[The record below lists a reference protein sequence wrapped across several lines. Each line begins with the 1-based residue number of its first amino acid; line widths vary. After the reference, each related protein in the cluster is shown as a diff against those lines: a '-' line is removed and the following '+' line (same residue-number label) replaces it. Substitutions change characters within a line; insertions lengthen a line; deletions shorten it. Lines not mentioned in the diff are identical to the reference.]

1 MVIGSKMARFKF
13 KKSENWAFFMILQT
27 LYIVSKADF
36 VDEIKIDKV
45 RSTLEIFLVMA
56 KFVFYRL

>member
-1 MVIGSKMARFKF
+1 
-13 KKSENWAFFMILQT
+13 MILQT

-56 KFVFYRL
+56 KFVFYWL